1 MNDFS
6 HISASPITWP
16 AGWPRTPAE
25 RRRRAKFTAAGTMA
39 GRREL
44 SVSDGTD
51 RVMSELRALGVQSGG
66 FIVSTNLML
75 RNDGF
80 PRSGQGEPRDP
91 GAAVYWSTKGKPQS
105 VMAIDHYDRV
115 ADNLGAI
122 AATLEALR
130 AVARHGG
137 GMILERAF
145 TGFVALPAPKSYWKV
160 LGLGEGASEEAIE
173 AAWKSKIRSCRMAW
187 PDGSHPD
194 EPEINAARDQAIA
207 WHVGRRLVTP

>member
-1 MNDFS
+1 MSQDFS

-16 AGWPRTPAE
+16 AGWPRTAPD

-44 SVSDGTD
+44 SVNDGTD

-66 FIVSTNLML
+66 FIVSTNLIL

-80 PRSGQGEPRDP
+80 PRSGQPEPRDP
-91 GAAVYWSTKGKPQS
+91 GAAVYWSTPGKAQS

-145 TGFVALPAPKSYWKV
+145 TGFVALPAPKTCWQI
-160 LGLGEGASEEAIE
+160 LGLGLGASEEAIE
-173 AAWKSKIRSCRMAW
+173 TAWRVKIRECRARR
-187 PDGSHPD
+187 PDGSDPL
-194 EPEINAARDQAIA
+194 EAELNAARDDAL
-207 WHVGRRLVTP
+207 RLVRA